1 MRALTRSIRGHLAD
15 KGVGASEGF
24 RWRGGKEI
32 SRLEGLS
39 DAVFAFAITLLVVS
53 LEVPKTFDE
62 LLVALRGFFAFAICF
77 ALLFGIWYQQY
88 VFFRRY
94 GMEDLF
100 VVWMNAM
107 LIFVVL
113 FYVYPLKFLFTG
125 LVNRLLGF
133 PPAHGSVEPL
143 SSLQQLRDLMLIF
156 GAGYVAVFLLFA
168 LLYGHAYRRREQ
180 LELNELERLDTRESI
195 WTALLQGLVGV
206 VSILIAGL
214 GGPRA
219 APWAGIIYM
228 ANGPL
233 QAARGVYWGRRR
245 RHVKS
250 RVAAG

>member
-1 MRALTRSIRGHLAD
+1 MTRSIRRRLAE

-24 RWRGGKEI
+24 RWRGSKEV

-62 LLVALRGFFAFAICF
+62 LMMAMRGFFAFSICF
-77 ALLFGIWYQQY
+77 ALLFSIWYQQY

-94 GMEDLF
+94 GLEDLF
-100 VVWMNAM
+100 VVWMNAI

-125 LVNRLLGF
+125 LVDRLLGF
-133 PPAHGSVEPL
+133 PPRHGGIPPL
-143 SSLQQLRDLMLIF
+143 ASFDQLRILMLVF
-156 GAGYVAVFLLFA
+156 GAGYVAVFLLFF
-168 LLYGHAYRRREQ
+168 LLYRHADRRREQ
-180 LELNELERLDTRESI
+180 LELNEVERLHTRESI
-195 WTALLQGLVGV
+195 WTSLLQVFVGV
-206 VSILIAGL
+206 ASLLIAGF
-214 GGPRA
+214 GGPRS

-233 QAARGVYWGRRR
+233 QAMRGMYWGRRR
-245 RHVKS
+245 RLVQT